1 MLEYNNVFF
10 DFCAANQTRLVRYI
24 VQIESYS
31 DTRLYIPI
39 SIIMLNKVHAQVL
52 RISIDT
58 LTCFI
63 YKIMNNSGN
72 YLLFMWPLGTSFM
85 SYGA

>member
-1 MLEYNNVFF
+1 MDSF
-10 DFCAANQTRLVRYI
+10 
-24 VQIESYS
+24 S
-31 DTRLYIPI
+31 DIRCYIPRNI

-63 YKIMNNSGN
+63 FKFMNNSGN
-72 YLLFMWPLGTSFM
+72 YLLFMWPLGTTFM
-85 SYGA
+85 SYSA

>member
-1 MLEYNNVFF
+1 MFSLIFV
-10 DFCAANQTRLVRYI
+10 QPTKRRLVRYTF
-24 VQIESYS
+24 QIESYS
-31 DTRLYIPI
+31 DIRFYIPRN
-39 SIIMLNKVHAQVL
+39 SIIILNKVHAQVL